1 MTKQSLP
8 ILLSLCAVGSVAM
21 MVLSRPV
28 DPAPVEAVVRETTR
42 NEDLSDTAK
51 NYAAL
56 SFDEIYQLPAGPR
69 GLEFTKKTQSFNGAK
84 VRLDGFMVK
93 HFHEDAGVFL
103 FAGVPAMHNQAEYI
117 LAESLPTSLVHVLL
131 PEIPGRTPSWIP
143 QRVTVLGTLE
153 LGMRQEIDGRLSHV
167 RVIADHIADTKTLE
181 AIELRKPLALQRD
194 RMKSGVRTVFRS
206 SQGDSTQTNTPTNHT
221 APSSR

>member
-1 MTKQSLP
+1 
-8 ILLSLCAVGSVAM
+8 
-21 MVLSRPV
+21 
-28 DPAPVEAVVRETTR
+28 
-42 NEDLSDTAK
+42 
-51 NYAAL
+51 
-56 SFDEIYQLPAGPR
+56 
-69 GLEFTKKTQSFNGAK
+69 
-84 VRLDGFMVK
+84 
-93 HFHEDAGVFL
+93 
-103 FAGVPAMHNQAEYI
+103 MHNQAEYI

-167 RVIADHIADTKTLE
+167 RVIADHVADTKTLE

-206 SQGDSTQTNTPTNHT
+206 SQGDSTQTNTQTKHT
-221 APSSR
+221 APSSRRNPISSSPSRWRPPHWQTTRWLHLPSLG

>member
-1 MTKQSLP
+1 
-8 ILLSLCAVGSVAM
+8 M

-28 DPAPVEAVVRETTR
+28 DPEPVKTVVRETPQ

-51 NYAAL
+51 NYDAL

-69 GLEFTKKTQSFNGAK
+69 GLDFTKKTQALKGAK

-103 FAGVPAMHNQAEYI
+103 FAGVPSMHNQAEYI

-206 SQGDSTQTNTPTNHT
+206 SQSDSTQTNTPTNHT
-221 APSSR
+221 APSSP